1 MRKFLIAIPL
11 MFMCCLS
18 QAQTHGAEEIIE
30 KINIATSQ
38 MESMECS
45 FVQTKHIALLS
56 DKMVSKG
63 KMYYSQPDKLRWE
76 YVTPYTYTFILN
88 ENQVLLKNSNRSD
101 VIDVEKN
108 KMFKEIARL
117 MMNSI
122 MGKSLYSIGRVQTP
136 TLVMIIE
143 RYLQNK
149 EFKAVP
155 FWQVALATTDEVK
168 EALSKVRI
176 INIDPRSSTVHWRFT
191 EPSGKQ
197 IVLEIVNEVMHF
209 YDNPLG
215 VLTNSPGI
223 EWHWTN
229 LSNYI
234 NLQPGNA
241 PEHNF
246 GPIEMKSLGHGSGM
260 LGLPGDFTPPS
271 RFVRATFFQLTAPQQ
286 PNAQQ
291 SVFQAFHILNN
302 FDIPTGT
309 ELPWGEASADM
320 PSATQFTVASDTH
333 NRMIY
338 YRTMYNSNIRC
349 IDLKKIDFAKVK
361 YHSRALDEIKN
372 QPVEMITIR

>member
-1 MRKFLIAIPL
+1 MNTKLSAILLAGLGLASQIPSYACTGITLKSRDGATIAARTIEWAESVMNTMYVVVPRNEEL
-11 MFMCCLS
+11 QSFTPSGMDGVMFKVKHGYVGLAVEQKEFMVEGINEKGLSAGLFYFPNYGKYESYEASLKDKCLADFQVVS
-18 QAQTHGAEEIIE
+18 YVLA
-30 KINIATSQ
+30 
-38 MESMECS
+38 ECS
-45 FVQTKHIALLS
+45 
-56 DKMVSKG
+56 
-63 KMYYSQPDKLRWE
+63 
-76 YVTPYTYTFILN
+76 
-88 ENQVLLKNSNRSD
+88 
-101 VIDVEKN
+101 
-108 KMFKEIARL
+108 
-117 MMNSI
+117 
-122 MGKSLYSIGRVQTP
+122 
-136 TLVMIIE
+136 
-143 RYLQNK
+143 
-149 EFKAVP
+149 
-155 FWQVALATTDEVK
+155 TTDEVK

-246 GPIEMKSLGHGSGM
+246 GPVEMKSLGHGSGM

-286 PNAQQ
+286 TEAQE

-309 ELPWGEASADM
+309 ELPLGKAPADM

-349 IDLKKIDFAKVK
+349 IDLKKIDFEKVK

-372 QPVEMITIR
+372 QPIEMITIR

>member
-1 MRKFLIAIPL
+1 MNTKLSAILLAGLGLASQIPNYACTGITLKSRDGATIAARTIEWAESVMNTMYVVVPRNEEL
-11 MFMCCLS
+11 QSFTPSGIDGVMFKAKHGYVGLAVEQKEFMVEGINEKGLSAGLFYFPNYGKYESYEASLKDKCLADFQVVS
-18 QAQTHGAEEIIE
+18 YVLA
-30 KINIATSQ
+30 
-38 MESMECS
+38 ECS
-45 FVQTKHIALLS
+45 
-56 DKMVSKG
+56 
-63 KMYYSQPDKLRWE
+63 
-76 YVTPYTYTFILN
+76 
-88 ENQVLLKNSNRSD
+88 
-101 VIDVEKN
+101 
-108 KMFKEIARL
+108 
-117 MMNSI
+117 
-122 MGKSLYSIGRVQTP
+122 
-136 TLVMIIE
+136 
-143 RYLQNK
+143 
-149 EFKAVP
+149 
-155 FWQVALATTDEVK
+155 TTDEVK

-246 GPIEMKSLGHGSGM
+246 GPVEMKSLGHGSGM

-286 PNAQQ
+286 TEAQE

-309 ELPWGEASADM
+309 ELPFGKAPADM

-338 YRTMYNSNIRC
+338 YRTMYNNNIRC
-349 IDLKKIDFAKVK
+349 IDLKRIDFEKVK
-361 YHSRALDEIKN
+361 YHSRALDETKN